1 MRPASASASA
11 SLVALL
17 VFSATAVQAADA
29 AADPMQPLALSFV
42 SAALALRHVPGQ
54 AAQIDSYFGPPS
66 LDAPPDEAPTL
77 DMLSDRVRTL
87 VADIDAQQMATP
99 SARGARLSGQ
109 VRSLNAL
116 LGQARR
122 PGSVSFEDE
131 ASGVYD
137 MDMPLD
143 DRQGTAHRLKA
154 LESLL
159 PGTGDVSQRLQQ
171 FRSRF
176 LVPSARRQVVFE
188 RALEACR
195 QQTQAHWQLPPAEHL
210 EVQWTDEVA
219 AAWHRYRGDDRS
231 TLQINPRSIA
241 EIGQMLDV
249 ACHEAYPGHHAQF
262 LLLDQAA
269 GADGPAVED
278 TVVLLHSPASVLREG
293 AANYG
298 VSLAFSPR
306 QRVTFDTNVLFPLA
320 GLDPAQARRYE
331 QVKQLTDE
339 LSSAATPVLAAY
351 RDGRM
356 TFGEAAVALRTDALI
371 DSPAELLRYADE
383 HGAYVLGY
391 AAARERVRTYVNLQT
406 ACTGADAWTVLA
418 EVVSE
423 PRVAVLREQAA
434 QGAHCVRAS
443 HVLFRVQMLGAPDP
457 VPINRY
463 FGFELAIVDGRDPT
477 RRITD
482 ARVEVSAGM
491 SHGGGSAFT
500 HGMQSLPVVEKK
512 NGSYLVRGMLFHMAG
527 PWTVR
532 VKVHHG
538 ASTETTD
545 LRLECSAG

>member
-1 MRPASASASA
+1 MRPASAA
-11 SLVALL
+11 LVALL
-17 VFSATAVQAADA
+17 VFSATSVQAGDA
-29 AADPMQPLALSFV
+29 VADPMQPLAQSFV
-42 SAALALRHVPGQ
+42 SAALALRYVPGQ

-66 LDAPPDEAPTL
+66 LNAPPDEAPTL

-87 VADIDAQQMATP
+87 VADIEAQQMATP

-116 LGQARR
+116 LEQARR

-143 DRQGTAHRLKA
+143 DPQGTAHRLKA

-195 QQTQAHWQLPPAEHL
+195 QQTQAHWPLPPAEHL

-219 AAWHRYRGDDRS
+219 AAWHRYRGDYRS

-269 GADGPAVED
+269 GAGGPAVED

-298 VSLAFSPR
+298 VSLAFPPR

-339 LSSAATPVLAAY
+339 LSSAAAPVLAAY

-391 AAARERVRTYVNLQT
+391 AAARERVRTYLNLQT

-423 PRVAVLREQAA
+423 PRVAVLRA
-434 QGAHCVRAS
+434 QDARCANANHA
-443 HVLFRVQMLGAPDP
+443 LFRVEILHAPE
-457 VPINRY
+457 PIPMNRY
-463 FGFELAIVDGRDPT
+463 FGFELAVYDAGNPS
-477 RRITD
+477 RRITN
-482 ARVEVSAGM
+482 AWVEISAGM
-491 SHGGGSAFT
+491 IHGDGAAFT
-500 HGMQSLPVVEKK
+500 HGMQSVPVVEAK
-512 NGSYLVRGMLFHMAG
+512 NGGYLVQGMLFHMAG

-532 VKVHHG
+532 VKVHRG
-538 ASTETTD
+538 AHTESTD
-545 LRLECSAG
+545 LRLDCCAG